1 VKQQTITKATT
12 AAKPIETKLR
22 DIANNFTEHVSKQS
36 TSAKGHTE
44 GRSDS
49 TTKTV
54 LTAETFARDIRLNI
68 NDLSDST
75 FKDLVQTFDA
85 NCGAPTEYII
95 TGTLAALSGAIGK
108 QAYFDFTPSLR
119 IYLNIWAAI
128 IGRSTVMRK
137 TSAINETIRPLV
149 ELNTAKFKEFQQA
162 QKRFDALSQNTDAS
176 SEPKREYV
184 LYPNDSTNEAF
195 QEILRESKRGLIV
208 HQELGSLLKQLNRGY
223 SGDSK
228 EFLTAVYDVP
238 YSYEVARITRGNL
251 LMERPYLS
259 MLAAT
264 TREWLLDNMQETD
277 LRSGFYAR
285 WIYCIRHQNEKEFVS
300 FFDLASRTRE
310 HSRIDANAIFARLV
324 SIDET
329 SLSYAPAAIEL
340 HKQYEKQFWTSLQ
353 HLADNEELSFKARLL
368 VTSFKIA
375 GILALTNNHHRVE
388 ESDVRDAIL
397 LTNYYKL
404 NSEELLRNELTRTAL
419 QGNAK
424 TVMEILQRQ
433 PSKKMK
439 HRDLLPLTHL
449 DAEPFREA
457 IEYLE
462 QIGKLE
468 IAMTDNTR
476 GKKGN
481 IYVVQ

>member
-1 VKQQTITKATT
+1 MKRSPEA
-12 AAKPIETKLR
+12 KLR
-22 DIANNFTEHVSKQS
+22 DIAQNFTEYVSQS
-36 TSAKGHTE
+36 HQKNTSFERQVNGEQQKRKATNDIPAFRK
-44 GRSDS
+44 
-49 TTKTV
+49 
-54 LTAETFARDIRLNI
+54 DIRLNI
-68 NDLSDST
+68 NELSDSV
-75 FKDLVQTFDA
+75 FKNIVQNFDA

-119 IYLNIWAAI
+119 IHFNIWAAI
-128 IGRSTVMRK
+128 IGRSTIMRK

-149 ELNTAKFKEFQQA
+149 ELNTAKFQEYQQA
-162 QKRFDALSQNTDAS
+162 QRRFESLESKSDMAL
-176 SEPKREYV
+176 EPKREYV

-228 EFLTAVYDVP
+228 EFLTAIYDVP
-238 YSYEVARITRGNL
+238 YSYEIARITRGNIL
-251 LMERPYLS
+251 LERPYLS

-264 TREWLLDNMQETD
+264 TREWLLDNMHESD

-285 WIYCIRHQNEKEFVS
+285 WIYCIRHNNEKEFIS
-300 FFDLASRTRE
+300 FFDLASQARQFST
-310 HSRIDANAIFARLV
+310 IDTKAVFERLI
-324 SIDET
+324 SLPET
-329 SLSYAPAAIEL
+329 SLSYAPEAINL
-340 HKQYEKQFWTSLQ
+340 HKQYEQQFWTSLQ
-353 HLADNEELSFKARLL
+353 NLSDNEELSFKARLL

-375 GILALTNNHHRVE
+375 GILALTNNHSRVE
-388 ESDVRDAIL
+388 KNDVRDAIV
-397 LTNYYKL
+397 LTNYYRL
-404 NSEELLRNELTRTAL
+404 NSEELIHNELTRTAL

-424 TVMEILQRQ
+424 IVFEILQRN
-433 PSKKMK
+433 PEGKMK

-462 QIGKLE
+462 QIGKIEVGLS
-468 IAMTDNTR
+468 DNSR
-476 GKKGN
+476 GKKGQVY
-481 IYVVQ
+481 IIL